1 MTRLRRKWN
10 WKSYQSLVRPPE
22 ALTGAG
28 FEINM
33 SDEELYEYSLLMLD
47 DRSWEA
53 VSAQWQVERATE
65 RSPEG
70 RRADPLMQV
79 WAEALRKSQERTMRA
94 EDQERK

>member
-1 MTRLRRKWN
+1 M
-10 WKSYQSLVRPPE
+10 
-22 ALTGAG
+22 GAG

-47 DRSWEA
+47 ERSWEA
-53 VSAQWQVERATE
+53 VSAQWQVERVTE